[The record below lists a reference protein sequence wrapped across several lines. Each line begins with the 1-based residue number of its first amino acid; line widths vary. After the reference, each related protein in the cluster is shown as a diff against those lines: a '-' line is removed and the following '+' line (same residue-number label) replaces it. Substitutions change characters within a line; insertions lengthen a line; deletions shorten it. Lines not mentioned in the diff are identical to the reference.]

1 MSRDLNYRKYAITD
15 KLAYLVSEVVDEIV
29 AEIKD
34 KGGVN
39 KPFDIFEY
47 NYRMFLNI
55 LSESIFGKRYKWGTN
70 RKIKNKH
77 FEIELFFIRLFI
89 F

>member
-1 MSRDLNYRKYAITD
+1 
-15 KLAYLVSEVVDEIV
+15 
-29 AEIKD
+29 
-34 KGGVN
+34 
-39 KPFDIFEY
+39 
-47 NYRMFLNI
+47 MFLNI